1 MYKREAKA
9 PNGSICVLLRPC
21 FAHCH
26 FAPVKR
32 GDRASPCGR
41 ASRPVSSGQVAA
53 TRISECARTKTEP
66 GGSLTPP
73 PPLPRHRGHLLVAFL
88 TASINPRGTGPW
100 GHPVS
105 EKVIQTRATATGLP
119 EQEDLRAPLSG
130 KCAAHGARHFNLH
143 LECRDI
149 ARHPTRWHR
158 AASRPVPQECSCAEE
173 SRNGGYGGRV
183 CKRSRG
189 FHPVRLPGVSSMAE
203 QRSLLTRLF
212 LSLGHRSAGYRRGAA
227 NLKACGC
234 CRFQMTLSSQV
245 TDTPRNQASPIGV
258 FLTRL
263 PEERKRHVF

>member
-1 MYKREAKA
+1 M
-9 PNGSICVLLRPC
+9 
-21 FAHCH
+21 
-26 FAPVKR
+26 KR

-66 GGSLTPP
+66 GSSLTPP

-130 KCAAHGARHFNLH
+130 KRAAHGACHFNLH

-158 AASRPVPQECSCAEE
+158 AASRPVPRECSCAEE

-189 FHPVRLPGVSSMAE
+189 FRPVRLPGVNSTAK

-227 NLKACGC
+227 NLKACRC
-234 CRFQMTLSSQV
+234 CRFQMTLPSQV